1 LKRIK
6 LSKFKIKTMKNLLTF
21 ILISC
26 LTYTA
31 QAQGLI
37 AVQEDSVT
45 VEFYTDLATAFD
57 SAAPNST
64 VYLPGGG
71 FILSTSYIIN
81 KPLNIIGAGYNVDS
95 TQATNQTVLPQIRFG
110 SGADGSSITGCYIT
124 SYIVLDTINNLLV
137 KRCSFDYIYTFGI
150 STNISITENYVRTT
164 NPSYGINRNSTA
176 GSFSNC
182 LINKNRIN
190 GSIFYISQSVFSN
203 NIMLYVYSASNS
215 GYSVFNDVTSCTFK
229 NNYIYDLDANGVD
242 EVSGSVFYNNVAFY
256 YSINVTVVSNN
267 QLTGKSL
274 SDTFEQTSG
283 DTYYQ
288 IKSTSLAKNHGTDG
302 TDIGIFGSSKPW
314 KIGGLPDN
322 PHIYFIDVEDEN
334 NGANGTL
341 PVQIGVSGQ

>member
-1 LKRIK
+1 
-6 LSKFKIKTMKNLLTF
+6 MKNLLTF
-21 ILISC
+21 ILFIS

-31 QAQGLI
+31 QAQGKI

-45 VEFYTDLATAFD
+45 VAFYTDLATVLD
-57 SAAPNST
+57 SAAPYST

-71 FILSTSYIIN
+71 FIFSTSYVIN
-81 KPLNIIGAGYNVDS
+81 KPLNIVGVGYNVDS
-95 TQATNQTVLPQIRFG
+95 TQATDQTVLPQIRFG
-110 SGADGSSITGCYIT
+110 SGASGGSITGCYIT
-124 SYIVLDTINNLLV
+124 DYILLDTVNNLLV
-137 KRCSFDYIYTFGI
+137 KRCSFDYIYTLGI

-203 NIMLYVYSASNS
+203 NIMLYSYSTFNS
-215 GYSVFNDVTSCTFK
+215 GYSVFNDVTSCAFK

-242 EVSGSVFYNNVAFY
+242 EVSGSAFYNNVAFY

-267 QLTGKSL
+267 TLTGKSL

-288 IKSTSLAKNHGTDG
+288 IKSTSPAKNYGTDG
-302 TDIGIFGSSKPW
+302 TDIGIFGTTKPW

-322 PHIYFIDVEDEN
+322 PHVYFINVADEN
-334 NGANGTL
+334 TGTNGTL
-341 PVQIGVSGQ
+341 PVEIGMSGQ